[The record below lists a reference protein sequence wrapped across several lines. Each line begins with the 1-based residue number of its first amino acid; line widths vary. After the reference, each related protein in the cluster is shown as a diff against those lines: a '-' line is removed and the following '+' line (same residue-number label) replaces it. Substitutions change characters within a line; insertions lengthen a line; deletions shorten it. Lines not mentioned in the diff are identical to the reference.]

1 MKPVSAHGPCPVCWA
16 VCEPLGV
23 GQVEG
28 RWAYGY
34 RWGAGT
40 RLPAFETWLDSQL
53 AAACWVSYLVFYFS
67 ISHLYNVEGKMV
79 DTS

>member
-1 MKPVSAHGPCPVCWA
+1 MYGA

-28 RWAYGY
+28 RWACGY

-40 RLPAFETWLDSQL
+40 RLPTFETWPGSQL
-53 AAACWVSYLVFYFS
+53 AVVCWGSDFVFCFS
-67 ISHLYNVEGKMV
+67 ISHLYNAEGKIV
-79 DTS
+79 VTSCIVKLKPL